1 MKLFW
6 FETYKTFS
14 RWRTYISFGFIA
26 LIVIMTEVVMKLSA
40 NEILYRMMRSFQKD
54 FLIFGNVLNGWFITA
69 FIMNSLHIHIPFFI
83 TLVAGDIVSS
93 EATSGTVRLLLIR
106 PPSRS
111 KIITAKYLTTLFY
124 TTGLVIFLGLICIT
138 LGLLLFGN
146 GDLIMNYQ
154 TKFRLVFI
162 PEAEVP
168 LRMLLAFTAAVWSM
182 TVVASLAFLF
192 STLAENVCSS
202 ERSRD
207 GRSCP
212 SGERNQRVA
221 RGSEG
226 RGGSCRWPQQWPG
239 CPGVIGRNEAGGD
252 PPARPAGC
260 TRNAHVVT
268 GTAARGRAY
277 ERQGKSPRIGFV
289 TRRDDLR
296 RRNERGQTQ
305 WAGNHYRS
313 ERDASTRRVAGWECV
328 PVERNVGRARW
339 HH

>member
-6 FETYKTFS
+6 LETYKTFS

-40 NEILYRMMRSFQKD
+40 DEILYRMMRSFQKD

-93 EATSGTVRLLLIR
+93 EATAGTMRLLLIR

-124 TTGLVIFLGLICIT
+124 TTGLVIFLALICIT
-138 LGLLLFGN
+138 LGLLLFGH
-146 GDLIMNYQ
+146 GDLMMNYQ
-154 TKFRLVFI
+154 SKLRIVFI

-192 STLAENVCSS
+192 STLAENSIGPIIGTMAVVIVFLVLGNFPFDFFRMLSPYLFTTYMIFWQRFLDDPIPWQ
-202 ERSRD
+202 EIARSALIL
-207 GRSCP
+207 GLH
-212 SGERNQRVA
+212 N
-221 RGSEG
+221 
-226 RGGSCRWPQQWPG
+226 
-239 CPGVIGRNEAGGD
+239 IGLFSIAFVVF
-252 PPARPAGC
+252 
-260 TRNAHVVT
+260 TRKDI
-268 GTAARGRAY
+268 
-277 ERQGKSPRIGFV
+277 KS
-289 TRRDDLR
+289 
-296 RRNERGQTQ
+296 
-305 WAGNHYRS
+305 
-313 ERDASTRRVAGWECV
+313 
-328 PVERNVGRARW
+328 
-339 HH
+339 

>member
-6 FETYKTFS
+6 LETYKTFS

-40 NEILYRMMRSFQKD
+40 DEILYRMMRSFQKD

-93 EATSGTVRLLLIR
+93 EATAGTMRLLLIR

-124 TTGLVIFLGLICIT
+124 TTGLVIFLALICIT
-138 LGLLLFGN
+138 LGLLLFGH
-146 GDLIMNYQ
+146 GDLMINYQ
-154 TKFRLVFI
+154 SKLRIVFI

-192 STLAENVCSS
+192 STLAENSIGPIIGTMAVVIVFLVLGNFPFDFFRMLS
-202 ERSRD
+202 
-207 GRSCP
+207 P
-212 SGERNQRVA
+212 YLFTTYMIFWQRFLDDPIPWQEIA
-221 RGSEG
+221 KSALILGLHN
-226 RGGSCRWPQQWPG
+226 
-239 CPGVIGRNEAGGD
+239 IGLFSIAFVVF
-252 PPARPAGC
+252 
-260 TRNAHVVT
+260 TRKDI
-268 GTAARGRAY
+268 
-277 ERQGKSPRIGFV
+277 KS
-289 TRRDDLR
+289 
-296 RRNERGQTQ
+296 
-305 WAGNHYRS
+305 
-313 ERDASTRRVAGWECV
+313 
-328 PVERNVGRARW
+328 
-339 HH
+339 